1 MRSPDWL
8 LIWFLEPNGFLYFLP
23 LPLKHLRVCLPKQIR
38 VYLIKLKRAI
48 WWLILTSNSYQ
59 IVSFIDQFL
68 PAYRGTAEEN
78 LSKKLVLC
86 FHSWSYVWKINRLF
100 VFPADYKESFNTIG
114 NIEEIA
120 YNAISFT
127 WDVNE
132 EAKVQ
137 NRNDPLLLFLFFF
150 LTGYKCHC
158 NFSRNLSTIFTLAG
172 GVLQMS
178 EKQQDRFFCADSSI
192 GKQMHSCLTN

>member
-86 FHSWSYVWKINRLF
+86 FHSWSYVWKINRLSICLPSWLQGELQHNRQHWRNRLQRHLLHLGREWRGQGTKQKWPSSSF
-100 VFPADYKESFNTIG
+100 LVFFPYRI
-114 NIEEIA
+114 
-120 YNAISFT
+120 
-127 WDVNE
+127 
-132 EAKVQ
+132 
-137 NRNDPLLLFLFFF
+137 
-150 LTGYKCHC
+150 
-158 NFSRNLSTIFTLAG
+158 
-172 GVLQMS
+172 
-178 EKQQDRFFCADSSI
+178 
-192 GKQMHSCLTN
+192 